1 MEFHEFLQLIRKK
14 AQTIFTITLVGV
26 MVVLLASLVRPL
38 SYSVESRLLVVQN
51 AGSADAYSLSRSNEY
66 LGGLLAKVVSSG
78 SFYDQVRGS
87 KYNVDKNY
95 FAGDYSQQL
104 KKWQKTVSTVTDGDT
119 GIIEVAVYHP
129 QVSEAKK
136 IALAVNDILIANN
149 KDYHGGENVQI
160 NIIDQPLASN
170 YPVKPS
176 LLLNGLVALVG
187 FLIFSLFYIY
197 ILPEE
202 RYSVY
207 LFGKTTKK
215 ESKPKRSIAKAPVA
229 PELEYYGTREFQE
242 GYEAENNFI
251 KVPEILTEPENVS
264 GNMRNIINR

>member
-14 AQTIFTITLVGV
+14 TQTIFTITLVGV

-51 AGSADAYSLSRSNEY
+51 ASSADAYSLSRSNEY

-95 FAGDYSQQL
+95 FTGDYTKQL
-104 KKWQKTVSTVTDGDT
+104 KKWQRTVNTSTDGDT
-119 GIIEVAVYHP
+119 GIIEVSVYHP
-129 QVSEAKK
+129 QVAEAKK
-136 IALAVNDILIANN
+136 IALAVNDILISNN

-160 NIIDQPLASN
+160 NVLDQPLAST
-170 YPVKPS
+170 YPVKPN
-176 LLLNGLVALVG
+176 LVVNGLAALVV
-187 FLIFSLFYIY
+187 FLVFSLFYIY

-207 LFGKTTKK
+207 LFGRAQKK
-215 ESKPKRSIAKAPVA
+215 KSEPKRQLEPKAPVA
-229 PELEYYGTREFQE
+229 PELEYYGTREFQA
-242 GYEAENNFI
+242 GYESESETDLNR
-251 KVPEILTEPENVS
+251 EDLS
-264 GNMRNIINR
+264 GNIRNIINR

>member
-38 SYSVESRLLVVQN
+38 SYGVESRLLVVQN
-51 AGSADAYSLSRSNEY
+51 ATSADAYSLSRSNEY
-66 LGGLLAKVVSSG
+66 LGGLLAKVVTSG

-95 FAGDYSQQL
+95 FSGDYSQQL
-104 KKWQKTVSTVTDGDT
+104 KKWQRTVETTTDGDS
-119 GIIEVAVYHP
+119 GIIEVKVYHP
-129 QVSEAKK
+129 QVAEAKK
-136 IALAVNDILIANN
+136 IALAINDILIASN
-149 KDYHGGENVQI
+149 KEYHGGENVQI

-170 YPVKPS
+170 YPVKPN
-176 LLLNGLVALVG
+176 LVTNGLVALSAFFV
-187 FLIFSLFYIY
+187 FSLFYIY
-197 ILPEE
+197 VLPEE

-207 LFGKTTKK
+207 LFGRSKK
-215 ESKPKRSIAKAPVA
+215 KRLDNKRPAAKVAVA
-229 PELEYYGTREFQE
+229 PELEYYGTREFQQ
-242 GYEAENNFI
+242 GYEAEVAAN
-251 KVPEILTEPENVS
+251 PESLS